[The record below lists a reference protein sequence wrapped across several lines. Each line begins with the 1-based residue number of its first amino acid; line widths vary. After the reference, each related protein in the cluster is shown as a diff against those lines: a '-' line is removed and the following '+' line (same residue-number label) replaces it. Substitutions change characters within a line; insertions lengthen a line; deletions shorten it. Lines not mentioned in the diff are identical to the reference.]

1 MNLESFNRTVQGFH
15 YSTLSFLLAALN
27 GKTIRFGRKDS
38 QPQVTPLGF
47 LDSCFV
53 DKVEPAKFDIE
64 KDLDGNPTVYITFH
78 KLADSKAILMPFS
91 VFNLV
96 DQIHIVNCVLLKL
109 HHPTKKH

>member
-27 GKTIRFGRKDS
+27 GKAIRFSEKDS
-38 QPQVTPLGF
+38 KPQVTPPSL
-47 LDSCFV
+47 LDSYFV
-53 DKVEPAKFDIE
+53 DKVEPTKFNNV
-64 KDLDGNPTVYITFH
+64 KDLDGNPIVYVTIH
-78 KLADSKAILMPFS
+78 KLANSKPIQMPFS

-109 HHPTKKH
+109 HYPTKKY